1 MYNKDMSAPLVRPYI
16 TYEDL
21 CRLPSDGKRYEIFD
35 GEAYMSPAPSAWH
48 QDLLLR
54 LAFWFKAAIRDRSKV
69 YVAPVDVVLDRA
81 TAVQPDL
88 LLILEARLDIIR
100 HAIHGAPDLVLE
112 ILSPSTAAMDRGL
125 KMETYARYGV
135 GEYWMVDV
143 EREAI
148 EIYRLDQGASAYR
161 LVQTCHK
168 GDQATTP
175 LLPGLS
181 VDVTTLFAE

>member
-1 MYNKDMSAPLVRPYI
+1 MSAPLVRPYI

-21 CRLPSDGKRYEIFD
+21 CRLPSDGKRYELFD
-35 GEAYMSPAPSAWH
+35 GEAYMCPAPSAWH
-48 QDLLLR
+48 QNLLVR
-54 LAFWFKAAIRDRSKV
+54 LVVLFQAAIRDRSKV

-88 LLILEARLDIIR
+88 LLILETRLDIIR

-112 ILSPSTAAMDRGL
+112 ILSPSTTAMDRGL

-148 EIYRLDQGASAYR
+148 EIYRLDQNASAYR
-161 LVQTCHK
+161 LVQTCRK
-168 GDQATTP
+168 DYQATTP
-175 LLPGLS
+175 LLPALS
-181 VDVTTLFAE
+181 IDVTTLFAE